1 MSPVSA
7 PTPRRL
13 FAPAIRF
20 RAGPSYRVIVLSC
33 YRVIAISL
41 FPSGRYVFAPGRRIV
56 LSCYRV
62 IVLSLYRCSHPVD
75 TSIRRY
81 VDTSIRRYVDT
92 HCSTWNGV
100 TALRRYVDTAL
111 RRYVLPPSETRYV
124 VLSFSIPRKIIS
136 QKHGPLFKIG
146 TRGVVSAADP
156 SRRAA
161 GPPGRRA
168 VVTS

>member
-20 RAGPSYRVIVLSC
+20 VAGPS

-41 FPSGRYVFAPGRRIV
+41 FPSGRQG
-56 LSCYRV
+56 
-62 IVLSLYRCSHPVD
+62 D

-92 HCSTWNGV
+92 VTHCSTWNGV
-100 TALRRYVDTAL
+100 TALRRYGVTAL
-111 RRYVLPPSETRYV
+111 RRYGVTVTHCSTWNGVTALRRYGVTALRLYVLPPSETRYV
-124 VLSFSIPRKIIS
+124 VLSFSILRKTIS
-136 QKHGPLFKIG
+136 QKHRPLFKIG
-146 TRGVVSAADP
+146 TRGGGPAADP

-161 GPPGRRA
+161 GPPESRA